1 MPLKQTKVESLK
13 SKKRTQNLWQTFTK
27 SIQNYKKKMC
37 DRGGKNRTG
46 SFARWQKLN
55 LMQL

>member
-46 SFARWQKLN
+46 KTQVG
-55 LMQL
+55 